1 MCRYYARHAPQIPFL
16 RLVCASPPTSLT
28 HSAFEQSNCESEFQ
42 DSHLQAIAIL
52 ELQVPPFPPPHT
64 QRLRK
69 ENLDACS
76 LFYHLSMYHR
86 FYQSQSFFAA
96 SLRSALLDP
105 LHDLLDRFP
114 APFPFDSLPQ
124 SRESKQFRCARIDA
138 PLAAQFEKEP
148 LDRWRSQAD
157 LMIERVVATQS
168 GALSVEFGAGFH

>member
-16 RLVCASPPTSLT
+16 RLVRASPPTSLT

-114 APFPFDSLPQ
+114 AGEKPFASVFVQ
-124 SRESKQFRCARIDA
+124 SALYFLRKLRRIVFCKTDIDVFQKDA
-138 PLAAQFEKEP
+138 VKVF
-148 LDRWRSQAD
+148 
-157 LMIERVVATQS
+157 
-168 GALSVEFGAGFH
+168 